1 MISRHSFPTGQFTF
15 KYGVFIMNE
24 RFKFRGKI
32 MEKREKSLGKV
43 GWNLTGEISFWEAE
57 ICLPSAGENWR
68 K

>member
-1 MISRHSFPTGQFTF
+1 
-15 KYGVFIMNE
+15 MNE